1 MRFKL
6 FCNLNRILVVNLFG
20 AVIAFGKAYTLAIYY
35 IYCWY
40 YSHIIV
46 LRSFLNF
53 VRQLYCF
60 FPGVFALRK
69 KYLFLL
75 PKFTGFCIQRLLKIL
90 LINFIIYYALITLTL
105 IL

>member
-46 LRSFLNF
+46 LRSFLKF
-53 VRQLYCF
+53 VRQQYCF
-60 FPGVFALRK
+60 FPGEIARRK
-69 KYLFLL
+69 NYLFLM
-75 PKFTGFCIQRLLKIL
+75 PKCTGFHIRKLQWFLYIKVR
-90 LINFIIYYALITLTL
+90 NNYALNT
-105 IL
+105 